1 MNADT
6 RARVEAFRRALEL
19 AAYERSG
26 EPVPSVWHTFLASF
40 PRGCCELA
48 SQTLTEYLKEDGSN
62 LHPYVIG
69 MKWNEGPD
77 AHGHVFVALDGE
89 YIDLTLDQFDGYDD
103 QIVVE
108 PVEYGGQIAGFIQK
122 VRDQGGTLST
132 RELTFDGIPDQA
144 WNLYAWLKEVAD
156 DLLAASGQGR
166 APDSMPLLV
175 STEIQPQYRAGA
187 VAGPSDTDTQVT
199 VQKKRRPMTHVGTIT
214 ECYQPR
220 EVRLRETDTQWVSEC
235 GLRFRKATGA
245 AAGSGVWSANRLDL
259 KSIRKI
265 QPAQKEEDLNET
277 SNEG

>member
-26 EPVPSVWHTFLASF
+26 EPVPSIWRDFLRAF

-48 SQTLTEYLKEDGSN
+48 SQTLAEYLTEDGSN

-69 MKWNEGPD
+69 MDWRVNAKD
-77 AHGHVFVALDGE
+77 YGHVIVALDGE

-103 QIVVE
+103 RIVAE
-108 PVEYGGQIAGFIQK
+108 PIESGGQLGSFIQK
-122 VRDQGGTLST
+122 VRSLGGTFWT
-132 RELTFDGIPDQA
+132 RKVTLDVIPYEGHK
-144 WNLYAWLKEVAD
+144 LYGWLKATAD
-156 DLLAASGQGR
+156 SLLAASGQGR
-166 APDSMPLLV
+166 APDSMPQLV
-175 STEIQPQYRAGA
+175 STEILPQYRDRT
-187 VAGPSDTDTQVT
+187 VAASSDKATHVT
-199 VQKKRRPMTHVGTIT
+199 ERKKRQPMTHVGIIT
-214 ECYQPR
+214 ECYRPR
-220 EVRLRETDTQWVSEC
+220 EVRLRETRTQWVSEC

-265 QPAQKEEDLNET
+265 QSED
-277 SNEG
+277 

>member
-19 AAYERSG
+19 AAGERSA
-26 EPVPSVWHTFLASF
+26 EPVPFVWRDFLRAF
-40 PRGCCELA
+40 PLGCCELA
-48 SQTLTEYLKEDGSN
+48 SQTLAEYLTENGSN

-69 MKWNEGPD
+69 MQWNEGPD
-77 AHGHVFVALDGE
+77 AHGHVIIALDGE

-103 QIVVE
+103 RIVVE

-122 VRDQGGTLST
+122 VRAHGGTLST

-144 WNLYAWLKEVAD
+144 CNLYAWLKEVAD
-156 DLLAASGQGR
+156 ELLAASGQGR
-166 APDSMPLLV
+166 APDSMPPPV
-175 STEIQPQYRAGA
+175 STEVLPQYRAAA
-187 VAGPSDTDTQVT
+187 VAGPSDTATHVT
-199 VQKKRRPMTHVGTIT
+199 AQKKRRPMTHVGTIT

-245 AAGSGVWSANRLDL
+245 ATGSGVWSANRLDL
-259 KSIRKI
+259 KSIREI
-265 QPAQKEEDLNET
+265 QSED
-277 SNEG
+277 